1 MYIYTYVYIS
11 VLQYIPEMS
20 QRDDLR
26 LKKTEI
32 IIKILD
38 LENMII
44 NEKNEK
50 MQTEILDYNKRKS
63 FLSKMSILEELK
75 KVSEVNLL
83 QKGIYMYI

>member
-1 MYIYTYVYIS
+1 
-11 VLQYIPEMS
+11 MS

-32 IIKILD
+32 MIKILD

-50 MQTEILDYNKRKS
+50 MQTEILNYNNRKS
-63 FLSKMSILEELK
+63 FLSKMNILEELK
-75 KVSEVNLL
+75 KVSDVNLL
-83 QKGIYMYI
+83 QKGLHIYV

>member
-63 FLSKMSILEELK
+63 FLSKMEELK